1 MWMNQQR
8 IILTETSKLM
18 IAGYDIMEGETR
30 QKRSKRSHYHC
41 DEMRILFM
49 VKCGVQNVVLGMDE
63 KEGQGC

>member
-1 MWMNQQR
+1 
-8 IILTETSKLM
+8 M